1 VSQHSNSGIQ
11 PESLCENV
19 FDRGAGNLVETAV
32 LGTFGDDNDST
43 TLATFFAVLQRTFCQ
58 LNRG

>member
-11 PESLCENV
+11 PQSLCENV
-19 FDRGAGNLVETAV
+19 FDLGAGNFVETAV
-32 LGTFGDDNDST
+32 LSTFGDDNDST
-43 TLATFFAVLQRTFCQ
+43 TLATFFAVLQRTLCQ